1 MVADPEQE
9 VRSLAKKV
17 LWILFAV
24 VLVLALAVAGVTGYF
39 WYQNNHIFVEDA
51 VYPINAKT
59 LDLRGQDISFE
70 HYDAVHSQ
78 LPNCEIYWDVPF
90 QVGKYPNDTTK
101 LTVADL
107 TEKDIRILLNYF
119 PKLKTLDATAC
130 SDYAV
135 LESAKQQLPGCEILY
150 EVNLGGKSFAPE
162 VTELTLEVGD
172 YDYDTLMENL
182 QYLPG
187 VQHITLKK
195 PELSLEQI
203 DELKTT
209 FGNIT
214 IDCTVDIGG
223 TEYTMDTTELNLSGI
238 SSGDV
243 AGVSEKLGMLSGLT
257 SVELMKSDGTT
268 GLTKEDVKTLKEAAP
283 AASFHYVFDF
293 YGETLSTTETTE
305 VHIKNVNI
313 GEEGLPEARLALDL
327 MENCSRFVLENCK
340 ISNESMAQLRED
352 YRGKTKVV
360 WRVPYG
366 GGNCMTDCEVIR
378 CTYELTDKNAQ
389 NLVYCED
396 VRFMDVGHNDVTFLS
411 DFSFLKGMPKLEAII
426 ISSAYVSDLTP
437 FANCKELKFF
447 EAAFCGNIE
456 DLSPLAQCEK
466 LEMVN
471 ISFTKVKDLSPLDN
485 LPIKTLFAQN
495 YSAKRISAEEQSRFA
510 SVHPD
515 CLTQY
520 TGDQPYGRG
529 WRYDEHD
536 KYLPYYGMLRKVFR
550 LDDDIIPNSVGWY
563 LREGDTDLPTAES

>member
-182 QYLPG
+182 QYLPD

-214 IDCTVDIGG
+214 FDCTVDIGG

-243 AGVSEKLGMLSGLT
+243 AGISEKLAMLPGLT
-257 SVELMKSDGTT
+257 SVELMKSDGTSS
-268 GLTKEDVKTLKEAAP
+268 LTKDDVKTLKEAAP
-283 AASFHYVFDF
+283 EATFHYVFDF
-293 YGETLSTTETTE
+293 YGETLTEKQRELFDLYYNQDYSLSEIAQTAGISRQGVHDTLARAPCAAECGCVRADGAVCQSHVRTSST
-305 VHIKNVNI
+305 
-313 GEEGLPEARLALDL
+313 AR
-327 MENCSRFVLENCK
+327 
-340 ISNESMAQLRED
+340 
-352 YRGKTKVV
+352 
-360 WRVPYG
+360 P
-366 GGNCMTDCEVIR
+366 
-378 CTYELTDKNAQ
+378 
-389 NLVYCED
+389 
-396 VRFMDVGHNDVTFLS
+396 
-411 DFSFLKGMPKLEAII
+411 
-426 ISSAYVSDLTP
+426 
-437 FANCKELKFF
+437 
-447 EAAFCGNIE
+447 
-456 DLSPLAQCEK
+456 
-466 LEMVN
+466 
-471 ISFTKVKDLSPLDN
+471 
-485 LPIKTLFAQN
+485 
-495 YSAKRISAEEQSRFA
+495 
-510 SVHPD
+510 
-515 CLTQY
+515 
-520 TGDQPYGRG
+520 RG
-529 WRYDEHD
+529 WR
-536 KYLPYYGMLRKVFR
+536 GSR
-550 LDDDIIPNSVGWY
+550 
-563 LREGDTDLPTAES
+563 TAAARSRCRG